1 MKQIKQNKVREK
13 QQQMKINA
21 DGNQI
26 SMSIVTSRIGKN
38 SYISRVCVCDFFFTL
53 FILLFRSLTTDTVQ
67 NHSAKNVKEIGK
79 CELLRFSS
87 FSLSLEIVIIKREVV
102 TLVAIFVFAV

>member
-38 SYISRVCVCDFFFTL
+38 LYISRVCVCDFFFH
-53 FILLFRSLTTDTVQ
+53 FI
-67 NHSAKNVKEIGK
+67 HSSISQFDNGYSTKSQCKK
-79 CELLRFSS
+79 CERNWK
-87 FSLSLEIVIIKREVV
+87 V
-102 TLVAIFVFAV
+102 